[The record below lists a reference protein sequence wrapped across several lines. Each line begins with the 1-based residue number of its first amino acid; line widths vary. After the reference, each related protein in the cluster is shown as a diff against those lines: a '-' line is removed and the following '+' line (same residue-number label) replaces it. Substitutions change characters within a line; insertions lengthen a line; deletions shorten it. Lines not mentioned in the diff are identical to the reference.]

1 MTRFPPCSPH
11 KKNCIHSII
20 TLNCYCKNGQLI
32 SHTKWHEIALV
43 TLWDFIPRFWIWV
56 LLQEFQGCMSVAYL
70 KIQCVGLG
78 SFSLAAAPALLLC
91 RFIFHWCIKWSRED
105 MTLSNGHMKANYF
118 HISSCNIYARHCFFP
133 VLRWLLFLFSRPLWI
148 IHHCLFQLSSAL
160 PKLVFCHN
168 EGTAPSFLLPANP
181 FPPQLQFHNNSCTF
195 SISCKLRYE
204 PQIHCV
210 CYSHNDA
217 KISLVQLWS
226 DYLRQT
232 DTAPIFAL
240 RLFATPCLSVTN
252 KNYSRIH

>member
-1 MTRFPPCSPH
+1 MAWDRPGYAMRLHTAFLDMGAV
-11 KKNCIHSII
+11 
-20 TLNCYCKNGQLI
+20 TGI
-32 SHTKWHEIALV
+32 SRVYE
-43 TLWDFIPRFWIWV
+43 
-56 LLQEFQGCMSVAYL
+56 GSVFENL

-105 MTLSNGHMKANYF
+105 MTLSNGHTKANYF
-118 HISSCNIYARHCFFP
+118 HISSCNISARHYFYP

-168 EGTAPSFLLPANP
+168 EGAAPSFLLPANP
-181 FPPQLQFHNNSCTF
+181 FPPQLRFHKNSCTF

-210 CYSHNDA
+210 C
-217 KISLVQLWS
+217 
-226 DYLRQT
+226 
-232 DTAPIFAL
+232 
-240 RLFATPCLSVTN
+240 
-252 KNYSRIH
+252 